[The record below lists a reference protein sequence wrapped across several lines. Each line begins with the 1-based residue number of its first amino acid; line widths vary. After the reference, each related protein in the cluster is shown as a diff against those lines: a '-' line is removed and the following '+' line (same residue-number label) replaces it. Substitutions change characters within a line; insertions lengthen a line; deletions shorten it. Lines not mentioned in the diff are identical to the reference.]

1 VRGGICS
8 DITGCKSDMWNCL
21 DCEFFVPDAEQLD
34 YYEEQVTFWR
44 EKSVRFS
51 DFPIIK
57 GNAERNAGLYEHIL
71 KKLKE
76 GEYTL

>member
-1 VRGGICS
+1 
-8 DITGCKSDMWNCL
+8 M
-21 DCEFFVPDAEQLD
+21 PDAEQLD